1 MINKHMY
8 AQNTNNEAEQLKESE
23 PLKYCLYARKSSEDD
38 ERQALS
44 IESQIKEVL
53 EMAARDKLNVVEVRR
68 ESHSA
73 KNSGS
78 RPEFNRLIDDIRL
91 KKFDGVLTWAADR
104 ISRNAGD
111 LGTVVDLMDQGL
123 LQEIR
128 TNGPKFTNSPS
139 DKFMLMML
147 CSHAKLEN
155 DNKGVNVKR
164 GFRAKVEMGYR
175 PNMSPLGYLHDKYAP
190 KGERRIYIDP
200 ERGPIIQE
208 AFRKVAYEGYTGR
221 DLKRW
226 FDDEKQVRT
235 RKEKKISLS
244 MIYRMIDN
252 SFYTGRYE
260 FPVGSGRW
268 YQGKHE
274 PLITQEVFDRARE
287 IMKGKLKGPSGT
299 KEFGF
304 TKMFKCGTCNYGITA
319 DEKIKRLKDGT
330 IRRYVYYGCNKKWI
344 TGCREP
350 YLREEDLLKQL
361 CKIID
366 KVDIDELAAVERI
379 KQEIERLRKMIAGLG
394 GHIAPEKFSEIMPN
408 IDVYA
413 CAKFI
418 LKEGTIEEKR
428 DLLCRVKSTLKIEGG
443 RIEMITG

>member
-1 MINKHMY
+1 MY
-8 AQNTNNEAEQLKESE
+8 AQNTNSTSEQLQEAQ
-23 PLKYCLYARKSSEDD
+23 PLRYCLYARKSSEDD

-44 IESQIKEVL
+44 IDSQVKEML
-53 EMAARDKLNVVEVRR
+53 DMANRDKLTIVEVRR

-78 RPEFNRLIDDIRL
+78 RPEFNRLMGDIRA
-91 KKFDGVLTWAADR
+91 KKFDGILTWAADR

-111 LGTVVDLMDQGL
+111 LGTVVDLMDQGF

-128 TNGPKFTNSPS
+128 TSGPRFTNSPS

-226 FDDEKQVRT
+226 LDDEVQLRT
-235 RKEKKISLS
+235 RKGKKISLS

-274 PLITQEVFDRARE
+274 PLINQDVFDRARE
-287 IMKGKLKGPSGT
+287 IMKGKPRGQVGT

-304 TKMFKCGTCNYGITA
+304 TKMFKCQSCNYGLAA

-344 TGCREP
+344 SGCKEP
-350 YLREEDLLKQL
+350 YIREEDLLKQL

-366 KVDIDELAAVERI
+366 KVDIDELAAVDDI
-379 KQEIERLRKMIAGLG
+379 KKEIDRLQKMISGLG
-394 GHIAPEKFSEIMPN
+394 GHIAGEKIAEIMPV

-418 LKEGTIEEKR
+418 LKEGSLEEKR
-428 DLLCRVKSTLKIEGG
+428 NLLQSIKSTLTLGSGQLLAVK
-443 RIEMITG
+443 

>member
-1 MINKHMY
+1 
-8 AQNTNNEAEQLKESE
+8 
-23 PLKYCLYARKSSEDD
+23 
-38 ERQALS
+38 
-44 IESQIKEVL
+44 
-53 EMAARDKLNVVEVRR
+53 MAGRDHLNVVEVRR

-91 KKFDGVLTWAADR
+91 KKFDGILTWAADR

-190 KGERRIYIDP
+190 KGERRIFIDP
-200 ERGPIIQE
+200 ERGPVIKEMFQKI
-208 AFRKVAYEGYTGR
+208 AYEGWTGR
-221 DLKRW
+221 DIKRW
-226 FDDEKQVRT
+226 LDDEKQFKT
-235 RKEKKISLS
+235 RKGKKITLS

-252 SFYTGRYE
+252 FFYTGRYE
-260 FPVGSGRW
+260 FPQGSGRW
-268 YQGKHE
+268 YEGKHE
-274 PLITQEVFDRARE
+274 PLLTKEVFDRARE
-287 IMKGKLKGPSGT
+287 VMKGKERANTHGS

-330 IRRYVYYGCNKKWI
+330 IRRYVYYGCNKKWL
-344 TGCREP
+344 TGCKEP
-350 YLREEDLLKQL
+350 YIREEELLSQL

-366 KVDIDELAAVERI
+366 KVDLDELAAVDRI
-379 KQEIERLRKMIAGLG
+379 KLEIDRLKKMISSLG
-394 GHIAPEKFSEIMPN
+394 GHAVTEKVIEIMPD
-408 IDVYA
+408 IDVYT
-413 CAKFI
+413 CAKYI
-418 LKEGTIEEKR
+418 LKEGTKEEKR
-428 DLLCRVKSTLKIEGG
+428 DILGHLKTTITLRGSKILVN
-443 RIEMITG
+443 

>member
-1 MINKHMY
+1 MY
-8 AQNTNNEAEQLKESE
+8 GQNTITNQAIATET
-23 PLKYCLYARKSSEDD
+23 PTIKYCLYARKSSEDD

-53 EMAARDKLNVVEVRR
+53 EMASRDGLNVVEIRR

-73 KNSGS
+73 KDSGS
-78 RPEFNRLIDDIRL
+78 RPEFNRLIGDIRL
-91 KKFDGVLTWAADR
+91 KKFDGILTWAADR

-123 LQEIR
+123 LQEVR

-175 PNMSPLGYLHDKYAP
+175 PNMAPLGYLHDTYAP

-200 ERGPIIQE
+200 ERGPVVKEMFHKI
-208 AFRKVAYEGYTGR
+208 ANEGWTGR
-221 DLKRW
+221 DLKNW
-226 FDDEKQVRT
+226 MDDEKQFTT
-235 RKEKKISLS
+235 RKGKKITLS
-244 MIYRMIDN
+244 MIYRMVDN
-252 SFYTGRYE
+252 PFYTGTYE
-260 FPVGSGRW
+260 FPQGSGKW
-268 YQGKHE
+268 YVGKHE
-274 PLITQEVFDRARE
+274 ILITKEIFERARE
-287 IMKGKLKGPSGT
+287 TMKGVTPRT
-299 KEFGF
+299 NTVRKEYGF
-304 TKMFKCGTCNYGITA
+304 TKMFRCGSCGYGVTA

-330 IRRYVYYGCNKKWI
+330 IKRYVYYGCAKKWM
-344 TGCREP
+344 TGCKEP
-350 YLREEDLLKQL
+350 HVREENLLDQL
-361 CKIID
+361 CKMID

-379 KQEIERLRKMIAGLG
+379 KEEIGRLQKMISSLG
-394 GHIAPEKFSEIMPN
+394 GHVATEKIAELMPD

-413 CAKFI
+413 CAKYI
-418 LKEGTIEEKR
+418 LKEGTKEEKR
-428 DLLCRVKSTLKIEGG
+428 DLLGHIKSTLKLKEG
-443 RIEMITG
+443 TVQQVN

>member
-1 MINKHMY
+1 MY
-8 AQNTNNEAEQLKESE
+8 AQNTNSTNEQLQEVK
-23 PLKYCLYARKSSEDD
+23 PLRYCLYARKSSEDD

-44 IESQIKEVL
+44 IDSQVKEML
-53 EMAARDKLNVVEVRR
+53 DMANRDRLTIVEVRR

-78 RPEFNRLIDDIRL
+78 RPEFNRLMEDIRA
-91 KKFDGVLTWAADR
+91 KKFDGILTWAADR

-111 LGTVVDLMDQGL
+111 LGTVVDLMDQGF

-128 TNGPKFTNSPS
+128 TSGPRFTNSPS

-226 FDDEKQVRT
+226 LDDEVQLRT
-235 RKEKKISLS
+235 RKGKKISLS

-274 PLITQEVFDRARE
+274 PLINQDVFDRARE
-287 IMKGKLKGPSGT
+287 IMKGKPRGQVGT

-304 TKMFKCGTCNYGITA
+304 TKMFKCQSCNYGLAA

-344 TGCREP
+344 TGCKEP
-350 YLREEDLLKQL
+350 YIREEDLLKQL

-366 KVDIDELAAVERI
+366 KVDIDELAAVDGI
-379 KQEIERLRKMIAGLG
+379 KKEIDRLQKMISGLG
-394 GHIAPEKFSEIMPN
+394 GHIASEKIAEIIPD

-418 LKEGTIEEKR
+418 LKEGSLEEKR
-428 DLLCRVKSTLKIEGG
+428 NLLQSIKSTLTLGSGQLLAIK
-443 RIEMITG
+443 

>member
-1 MINKHMY
+1 MF
-8 AQNTNNEAEQLKESE
+8 
-23 PLKYCLYARKSSEDD
+23 
-38 ERQALS
+38 
-44 IESQIKEVL
+44 
-53 EMAARDKLNVVEVRR
+53 EMANRDRLTIVEVRR

-78 RPEFNRLIDDIRL
+78 RPEFNRLMGDIRA
-91 KKFDGVLTWAADR
+91 KKFDGILTWAADR

-111 LGTVVDLMDQGL
+111 LGTVVDLMDGGL

-128 TNGPKFTNSPS
+128 TSGPRFTNSPS

-164 GFRAKVEMGYR
+164 GFRTKVEMGYR

-221 DLKRW
+221 DLKEW
-226 FDDEKQVRT
+226 LDDDVQLKT
-235 RKEKKISLS
+235 RKGKKISLS
-244 MIYRMIDN
+244 IIYRMIDN

-274 PLITQEVFDRARE
+274 PLIPQDTFDRARE
-287 IMKGKLKGPSGT
+287 VMKGKERTNRPGT

-304 TKMFKCGTCNYGITA
+304 TKMFKCASCNYGLT
-319 DEKIKRLKDGT
+319 LKCKSNEF
-330 IRRYVYYGCNKKWI
+330 RYAL
-344 TGCREP
+344 
-350 YLREEDLLKQL
+350 LRGFDLLL
-361 CKIID
+361 
-366 KVDIDELAAVERI
+366 VLGERMP
-379 KQEIERLRKMIAGLG
+379 RNVFLTFLG
-394 GHIAPEKFSEIMPN
+394 YSCQI
-408 IDVYA
+408 
-413 CAKFI
+413 
-418 LKEGTIEEKR
+418 
-428 DLLCRVKSTLKIEGG
+428 
-443 RIEMITG
+443 

>member
-1 MINKHMY
+1 MINCLMY
-8 AQNTNNEAEQLKESE
+8 AQNTNSESDQLKEPE

-44 IESQIKEVL
+44 IESQVKEVL
-53 EMAARDKLNVVEVRR
+53 EMAARDRLNVVEIRR

-91 KKFDGVLTWAADR
+91 KKFDGILTWAADR

-111 LGTVVDLMDQGL
+111 LGTVVDLMDQGM

-128 TNGPKFTNSPS
+128 TSGPKFTNSPS

-175 PNMSPLGYLHDKYAP
+175 PNMSPLGYLHDKYAQ

-200 ERGPIIQE
+200 ERGPVVQE
-208 AFRKVAYEGYTGR
+208 AFRKVAYEGFTGR

-226 FDDEKQVRT
+226 LDDEKQFKT
-235 RKEKKISLS
+235 RKGKKISLS

-260 FPVGSGRW
+260 FPQGSGRW

-274 PLITQEVFDRARE
+274 PLINKEIFERARE
-287 IMKGKLKGPSGT
+287 VMKGAERTNRPGS

-330 IRRYVYYGCNKKWI
+330 IRRYVYYGCNKKWL
-344 TGCREP
+344 TGCKEP
-350 YLREEDLLKQL
+350 YIREEDMLSQL

-366 KVDIDELAAVERI
+366 KVDIDELTAVDRI
-379 KQEIERLRKMIAGLG
+379 KQEISRLQKMISSLG
-394 GHIAPEKFSEIMPN
+394 GHIATEKIAGMMPD

-413 CAKFI
+413 CAKYI
-418 LKEGTIEEKR
+418 LKEGTLEEKR
-428 DLLCRVKSTLKIEGG
+428 NLLQSIKSMVALGSGQLIVLK
-443 RIEMITG
+443 

>member
-1 MINKHMY
+1 MY
-8 AQNTNNEAEQLKESE
+8 AQNTNSEAEQLKESA

-44 IESQIKEVL
+44 IDSQVKEML
-53 EMAARDKLNVVEVRR
+53 EMANRDRLTIVEVRR

-78 RPEFNRLIDDIRL
+78 RPEFNRLMEDIRA
-91 KKFDGVLTWAADR
+91 KKFDGILTWAADR

-111 LGTVVDLMDQGL
+111 LGTVVDLMDQGV

-128 TNGPKFTNSPS
+128 THGPKFTNSPS

-175 PNMSPLGYLHDKYAP
+175 PNMSPLGYLHDTHAP

-200 ERGPIIQE
+200 ERGPVIKEIFYKI
-208 AFRKVAYEGYTGR
+208 AHEGWTGR
-221 DLKRW
+221 DLKHWLDADRQ
-226 FDDEKQVRT
+226 FTT
-235 RKEKKISLS
+235 RKGKKISLS

-260 FPVGSGRW
+260 FPQGSGRW

-274 PLITQEVFDRARE
+274 PLIAKEIFDRARE
-287 IMKGKLKGPSGT
+287 VMKGKERTGT
-299 KEFGF
+299 HGSKEFGF

-319 DEKIKRLKDGT
+319 DEKIKRLKDGS
-330 IRRYVYYGCNKKWI
+330 IRRYVYYGCNKKWL
-344 TGCREP
+344 TGCKEP
-350 YLREEDLLKQL
+350 YIREEELLSQL

-366 KVDIDELAAVERI
+366 KVDLDELAAVDRI
-379 KQEIERLRKMIAGLG
+379 KQEIDRLKKMISSLG
-394 GHIAPEKFSEIMPN
+394 GHVATAKVAEIMPD

-413 CAKFI
+413 CAKYI
-418 LKEGTIEEKR
+418 LKEGTKEEKR
-428 DLLCRVKSTLKIEGG
+428 DLLNHLKSSLILREGKVL
-443 RIEMITG
+443 TV

>member
-1 MINKHMY
+1 MY
-8 AQNTNNEAEQLKESE
+8 AQNTNSTNEQLQEVK
-23 PLKYCLYARKSSEDD
+23 PLRYCLYARKSSEDD

-44 IESQIKEVL
+44 IDSQVKEML
-53 EMAARDKLNVVEVRR
+53 DMANRDHLTIVEVRR

-78 RPEFNRLIDDIRL
+78 RPEFNRLMEDIRA
-91 KKFDGVLTWAADR
+91 KKFDGILTWAADR

-111 LGTVVDLMDQGL
+111 LGTVVDLMDQGF

-128 TNGPKFTNSPS
+128 TSGPRFTNSPS

-226 FDDEKQVRT
+226 LDDEVQLRT
-235 RKEKKISLS
+235 RKGKKISLS

-274 PLITQEVFDRARE
+274 PLINQDVFDRARE
-287 IMKGKLKGPSGT
+287 IMKGKPRGQVGT

-304 TKMFKCGTCNYGITA
+304 TKMFKCQSCNYGLAA

-344 TGCREP
+344 TGCKEP
-350 YLREEDLLKQL
+350 YIREEDLLKQL

-366 KVDIDELAAVERI
+366 KVDIDELAAVDGI
-379 KQEIERLRKMIAGLG
+379 KKEIDRLQKMISGLG
-394 GHIAPEKFSEIMPN
+394 GHIASEKIAEIIPD

-418 LKEGTIEEKR
+418 LKEGSLEEKR
-428 DLLCRVKSTLKIEGG
+428 NLLQSIKSTLTLGSGQLLAIK
-443 RIEMITG
+443 